1 MVTVEAV
8 DLILGVMLLAISA
21 GGAGFAAGV
30 LWCDLRQI
38 DRCGPVEGVP
48 DDND

>member
-1 MVTVEAV
+1 MVTAKAV

-21 GGAGFAAGV
+21 GVAGFAAGV
-30 LWCDLRQI
+30 LWCELRQI

-48 DDND
+48 DDSE

>member
-30 LWCDLRQI
+30 LWCELREI
-38 DRCGPVEGVP
+38 DRCGPVEGVSS
-48 DDND
+48 DSE

>member
-1 MVTVEAV
+1 MVTAKAV

-30 LWCDLRQI
+30 LWCELRQI
-38 DRCGPVEGVP
+38 DRCGQVEGVP
-48 DDND
+48 SDND

>member
-1 MVTVEAV
+1 MVTVEPV

-21 GGAGFAAGV
+21 GVAGFAAGV
-30 LWCDLRQI
+30 LWCQLREI

-48 DDND
+48 DDVD